1 MKIKPLTQLRQ
12 GGIDKMSQLFEASF
26 FVVKSGLIEFLNKLV
41 NRNYIEA
48 YMVHHKKIRDDIC

>member
-26 FVVKSGLIEFLNKLV
+26 FVVKSGLMKILIKL
-41 NRNYIEA
+41 
-48 YMVHHKKIRDDIC
+48 MD